1 MGRRKKSGIELKH
14 KVFGIGT
21 VVHRRTT
28 DAGPA
33 LAVQFANT
41 VRTILLDSDAW
52 VSPADAE
59 AVFQSA
65 PEPPIAQPKPKKAIR
80 LRGTD
85 VGREID
91 QGHVAIAAEED

>member
-21 VVHRRTT
+21 VLHRRTT

-33 LAVQFANT
+33 LAVQFYDT

-52 VSPADAE
+52 ASPADVE
-59 AVFQSA
+59 AIFQNA
-65 PEPPIAQPKPKKAIR
+65 PGPPVVTKPRKPIR
-80 LRGTD
+80 LRTAD
-85 VGREID
+85 ALET
-91 QGHVAIAAEED
+91 AELDEMAVE